1 MAKPTR
7 ERDPYDTRA
16 EDAAA
21 VDQADAER
29 QLRALEVTDFK
40 WLMGH
45 RQGRRFMWR
54 LLSLTGLHPK
64 PYPLS
69 GPEGDVAFWW
79 GEMNIRQRMGTEIH
93 EIFPQRYN
101 EMIREQQTRVKKQQA
116 EHLRGA

>member
-54 LLSLTGLHPK
+54 LLSLTGLHRN

-69 GPEGDVAFWW
+69 APEGDVAFRC
-79 GEMNIRQRMGTEIH
+79 GEMNIGPRMGAEIH
-93 EIFPQRYN
+93 EPWPERDN
-101 EMIREQQTRVKKQQA
+101 GMIGEAQAMLEQQQA
-116 EHLRGA
+116 

>member
-54 LLSLTGLHPK
+54 LLSLTGLHRK
-64 PYPLS
+64 PYRLS
-69 GPEGDVAFWW
+69 APQGGVAFRC
-79 GEMNIRQRMGTEIH
+79 GEMKIGQRMGREIH
-93 EIFPQRYN
+93 ELFPERYN
-101 EMIREQQTRVKKQQA
+101 EMIGEHQALLKKQQA
-116 EHLRGA
+116 